1 MSIVRRIP
9 QFPPHTGFFTALRS
23 EVDREVAAI
32 GRARDAVRAYAKSA
46 FIVLATIAL
55 YAAYLWLDGWTV
67 MLVAMPLGLAMA
79 AIGFNIQHDG
89 GHEALSR
96 SRFINRCA
104 AFTLDLVGGSS
115 YIWRWKHNLYHHSYT
130 NVGGVDADIE
140 LAPVGRVAQFQ
151 PRKWFHRYQHIYLW
165 ALYGLLP
172 AKWHL
177 RDDFRDLVR
186 GRIGEMPMQ
195 RPRGGDLVT
204 FIAGKVAFFTLMFA
218 LPIYVHGFG
227 LAIAFYAVASMVL
240 GVLLSV
246 VFQLAHCVE
255 ETSFHAGGTEDEWAV
270 HQLSTTADFAPRS
283 RFLRWYLGGLNFQV
297 EHHLFP
303 RISHVHYARIA
314 PVVRR
319 VCEQFQVPYLVHE
332 TLGAAIRSHYRL
344 LRQSG
349 RAMAEPAAA

>member
-1 MSIVRRIP
+1 MNEIIARRPP
-9 QFPPHTGFFTALRS
+9 QFPPHTGFFATLRR
-23 EVDREVAAI
+23 EVDLEIAAI
-32 GRARDAVRAYAKSA
+32 GRARDAVRAYAKVA
-46 FIVLATIAL
+46 FILFGWVAL
-55 YAAYLWLDGWTV
+55 YAVYLLLPGWWA
-67 MLVAMPLGLAMA
+67 LLAAAPFGLAMA
-79 AIGFNIQHDG
+79 AVGFNIQHDG

-130 NVGGVDADIE
+130 NVGGVDSDIE
-140 LAPVGRVAQFQ
+140 LAPVGRVASFQ

-165 ALYGLLP
+165 ALYAFLP

-177 RDDFRDLVR
+177 RDDFRDLLR

-195 RPRGGDLVT
+195 RPRGADLVV
-204 FIAGKVAFFTLMFA
+204 FIAGKVAFFGFLFG
-218 LPIYVHGFG
+218 LPIYVHGF
-227 LAIAFYAVASMVL
+227 AIALAFYALGSAVL
-240 GVLLSV
+240 GVTMSV

-255 ETSFHAGGTEDEWAV
+255 ETTFRAGSAEDEWAV
-270 HQLSTTADFAPRS
+270 HQLGTTADFAPRS

-314 PVVRR
+314 KVVRR
-319 VCEQFQVPYLVHE
+319 VCSEFNVPYLVHE

-344 LRQSG
+344 LRASG
-349 RAMAEPAAA
+349 TA